1 MVLYSNFLTRPILS
15 TRSSR
20 FHWTLG
26 TSLTTHID
34 IHVVL
39 ANYPTVMKSEG
50 GHIQYLEDGQD
61 FI

>member
-1 MVLYSNFLTRPILS
+1 MVLYSNFLTWRILS

-34 IHVVL
+34 IVL